1 MKAIIET
8 GGKQYSVSEGKEIY
22 VELLDVEPTKKV
34 EFDKVVMVDGVF
46 GNPYVENVKVIGE
59 VIKNGK
65 QKKITVIHFRQKK
78 NEHKKQGHRQP
89 YSKVK
94 ILKIESK

>member
-8 GGKQYSVSEGKEIY
+8 GGKQYSVEEGTELY
-22 VELLDVEPTKKV
+22 VELLDVEPTKEV
-34 EFDKVVMVDGVF
+34 VFDKIVMVDGIF

-59 VIKNGK
+59 VVKHGK
-65 QKKITVIHFRQKK
+65 QKKIDVVHYGQKK
-78 NEHKKQGHRQP
+78 NIYKKQGHRQP